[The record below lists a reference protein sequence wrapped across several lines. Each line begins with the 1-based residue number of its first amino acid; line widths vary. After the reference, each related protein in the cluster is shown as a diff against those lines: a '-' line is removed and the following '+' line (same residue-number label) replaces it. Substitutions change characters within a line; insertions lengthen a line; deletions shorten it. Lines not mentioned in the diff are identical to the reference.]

1 MCGRSLAAD
10 FSHRQLCL
18 SKISKYLRGWSLYVL
33 HNSRRCPFLSRHSS
47 QLCGRSFVRLLCS
60 SWRIWLCVTKSACF
74 RGPLC
79 KTPEIDLGG
88 PPAVDLNVPVV
99 RQNSVRL
106 QNQQDTV
113 RLRNIA
119 TIWSEDTGSLSFL
132 VRTGRGQAHWWLAV
146 TQNACYTYFT

>member
-1 MCGRSLAAD
+1 MSFIILADAH
-10 FSHRQLCL
+10 FSHDTPLNSVVDL
-18 SKISKYLRGWSLYVL
+18 SFACSAPVGESGSASP
-33 HNSRRCPFLSRHSS
+33 NRRASE
-47 QLCGRSFVRLLCS
+47 VR
-60 SWRIWLCVTKSACF
+60 
-74 RGPLC
+74 C

-119 TIWSEDTGSLSFL
+119 TFGSEDTGSLSFL
-132 VRTGRGQAHWWLAV
+132 VRTGRGQAHRWLVV